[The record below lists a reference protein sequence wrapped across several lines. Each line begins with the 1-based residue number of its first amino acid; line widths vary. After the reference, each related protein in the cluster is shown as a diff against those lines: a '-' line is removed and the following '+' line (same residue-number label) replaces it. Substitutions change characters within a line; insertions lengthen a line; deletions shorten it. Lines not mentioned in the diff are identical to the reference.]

1 MTNKQLDLCICEI
14 ATGNREA
21 LRQLYDE
28 FKNPIFL
35 FDLSIVFLLSVFD
48 PLHKPPHLCP
58 RKIRCIDPGIGRL
71 LHCRPFPHRII
82 IQEEMPVFLPSGT
95 PA

>member
-35 FDLSIVFLLSVFD
+35 FDLSILKTIRQQKMLS
-48 PLHKPPHLCP
+48 
-58 RKIRCIDPGIGRL
+58 KIL
-71 LHCRPFPHRII
+71 F
-82 IQEEMPVFLPSGT
+82 
-95 PA
+95 

>member
-28 FKNPIFL
+28 FKNPIFCLICQFSKTIRQQKMLSKIL
-35 FDLSIVFLLSVFD
+35 F
-48 PLHKPPHLCP
+48 
-58 RKIRCIDPGIGRL
+58 
-71 LHCRPFPHRII
+71 
-82 IQEEMPVFLPSGT
+82 
-95 PA
+95 